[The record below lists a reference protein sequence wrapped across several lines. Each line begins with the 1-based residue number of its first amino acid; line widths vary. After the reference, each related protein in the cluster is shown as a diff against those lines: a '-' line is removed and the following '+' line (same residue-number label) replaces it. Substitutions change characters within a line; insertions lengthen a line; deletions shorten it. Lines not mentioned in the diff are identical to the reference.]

1 MPKFDVRIGQI
12 ISEYQIAYIQ
22 VEAENETE
30 AKEIAENKIMAG
42 ETENLEFYSKE
53 TSYGE
58 GGEQE
63 AEEATLIEG

>member
-30 AKEIAENKIMAG
+30 AKEIA
-42 ETENLEFYSKE
+42 
-53 TSYGE
+53 
-58 GGEQE
+58 
-63 AEEATLIEG
+63 LIEG